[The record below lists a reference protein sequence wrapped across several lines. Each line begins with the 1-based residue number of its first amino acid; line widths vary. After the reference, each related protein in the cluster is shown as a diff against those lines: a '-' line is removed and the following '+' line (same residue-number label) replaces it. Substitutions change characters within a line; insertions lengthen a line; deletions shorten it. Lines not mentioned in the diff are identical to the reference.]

1 MVAGLKSCGLA
12 SFAFVGINA
21 QETGPHIATQW
32 TLVISPATRPC
43 KHSKLFGNQTSR
55 LPWIGCGDSLKT
67 PM

>member
-43 KHSKLFGNQTSR
+43 KGRVSIVNCLVIKHLVYLG
-55 LPWIGCGDSLKT
+55 LVAGVH
-67 PM
+67 